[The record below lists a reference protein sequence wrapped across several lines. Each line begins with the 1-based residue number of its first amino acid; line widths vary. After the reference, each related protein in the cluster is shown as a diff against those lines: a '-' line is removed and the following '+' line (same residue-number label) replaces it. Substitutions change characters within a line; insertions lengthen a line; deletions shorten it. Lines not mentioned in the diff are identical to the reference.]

1 VSRLIASIFS
11 YLPDRLPIWAVSI
24 EIRAAGLTMQRA
36 IVFVLYAAG
45 TALSGLVAGQ
55 SCERAEA
62 DATGWIIAH
71 DGLEVRL

>member
-1 VSRLIASIFS
+1 
-11 YLPDRLPIWAVSI
+11 VSI